1 MSARHDLHWI
11 LSSRLHARS
20 SAPCHNSAP
29 VSTSPAKPIRVAF
42 LWPYYPPE
50 MGAASNR
57 GTSLAAFLKSKGCEV
72 RVCAPEPS
80 YLVSSDEP
88 EPEVP
93 VTRRIPARVRTK
105 LGSRVLRL
113 LMEAIAAVAAIPTA
127 LRLIKNSDVVV
138 VSSPPLLFGL
148 AGVIAARLGRK
159 PVLLDVR
166 DLWPDV
172 LIESGE
178 YSPGALTRIAAMA
191 ARLAYQQATAVSVVT
206 RGSIAKVE
214 AGGVSRDKIFLVPN
228 GVENALVNPGT
239 AGQFA
244 AVQEAASRT
253 REMRGRR
260 LQFRLVYAGLLGPAQ
275 GVGALLDALELLQ
288 MPVRVDVV
296 GEGSEAA
303 MIEERAAALDVEF
316 RFHGLVGRTQALE
329 ISARADAAF
338 VPLSS
343 SKMADTIPSKIFES
357 MALGIPIVAVTSG
370 EAARI
375 IEVSGGGLVSAPG
388 DVRALAAN
396 IETFAADRELTTE
409 MGQKAR
415 EFVAR
420 NYLREAFF
428 EVIYDQLELLN
439 EHAAP
444 PPIVST
450 VGTGV

>member
-1 MSARHDLHWI
+1 M
-11 LSSRLHARS
+11 
-20 SAPCHNSAP
+20 
-29 VSTSPAKPIRVAF
+29 
-42 LWPYYPPE
+42 WPYYPPE

-57 GTSLAAFLKSKGCEV
+57 GASLAAFLKAKGCHV
-72 RVCAPEPS
+72 QVCVPEPS
-80 YLVSSDEP
+80 YLVSRDEP

-113 LMEAIAAVAAIPTA
+113 LMEAFAAIAAIPTA

-148 AGVIAARLGRK
+148 AGVLVARLARK

-178 YSPGALTRIAAMA
+178 YRPGTLTRIAAIA
-191 ARLAYQQATAVSVVT
+191 ARLAYRQATAVSVVT
-206 RGSIAKVE
+206 AGSVAKIE
-214 AGGVSRDKIFLVPN
+214 ANGVARDKILLAPN
-228 GVENALVNPGT
+228 GVEGVLVNPES

-244 AVQEAASRT
+244 AIQVAASRT
-253 REMRGRR
+253 RALRGRR

-275 GVGALLDALELLQ
+275 GVGALLDALETLQ
-288 MPVRVDVV
+288 IPVRVDVV

-303 MIEERAAALDVEF
+303 MLEERAAALDVEF
-316 RFHGLVGRTQALE
+316 RFLGLVGRTQALE

-343 SKMADTIPSKIFES
+343 SNMTDTIPSKIFES
-357 MALGIPIVAVTSG
+357 MALGIPVVAVTSG
-370 EAARI
+370 EAAKI
-375 IEVSGGGLVSAPG
+375 IEVSAGGLVSEPG
-388 DVRALAAN
+388 DARALASN
-396 IETFAADRELTTE
+396 IETLAANRELVTE

-415 EFVAR
+415 AYVAQH
-420 NYLREAFF
+420 YLREDFY
-428 EVIYDQLELLN
+428 EVIFDRLESMTN
-439 EHAAP
+439 H
-444 PPIVST
+444 
-450 VGTGV
+450 